1 MRPTLICT
9 FSSVSIALLLLL
21 TAMPAAADLY
31 SAGVAYKKGDFASA
45 FEQFKE
51 LAELGQTEAQYSLAA
66 MYTRG
71 EGVSQNYVYAHA
83 WASLASQNG
92 EAKAKVLAEK
102 LEQNFTPTSLR
113 ISSEI
118 QSQYSQAALN
128 ARLMPHF
135 LKG

>member
-1 MRPTLICT
+1 MRPILSYT
-9 FSSVSIALLLLL
+9 FSSVSIVLLLLL
-21 TAMPAAADLY
+21 TAMPASADLY
-31 SAGVAYKKGDFASA
+31 SAGVAYKKADFASA

-51 LAELGQTEAQYSLAA
+51 LAELGQPEAQYSLAV

-92 EAKAKVLAEK
+92 EANAKALAEQ
-102 LEQNFTPTSLR
+102 LGQRLTPTSLG

-118 QSQYSQAALN
+118 QSKYSQEALN

-135 LKG
+135 